1 MNSRDDDI
9 ADPILYRTYYSLMMG
24 DILHQIGF
32 DATKDNK
39 AILHGFHK
47 RILGYKTI
55 AGRSHVAVEKFLMEV
70 IAFWESEFG
79 IFVRTNKKQELG
91 IENKPLSELWEIL

>member
-1 MNSRDDDI
+1 
-9 ADPILYRTYYSLMMG
+9 MMG

-39 AILHGFHK
+39 AILHEFHK

-55 AGRSHVAVEKFLMEV
+55 AGRSQVAVEKFLMEV

-91 IENKPLSELWEIL
+91 IENRPLSELWEIL